1 MVWFGIT
8 ASIVVVGIVA
18 FIAAMNRHGEK
29 LAGDEE
35 SPPVIWADEDWY
47 KPGSSKDDG
56 PPDG

>member
-1 MVWFGIT
+1 MIWFGIM

-29 LAGDEE
+29 LVGDEE
-35 SPPVIWADEDWY
+35 NPPVIWADEDWY
-47 KPGSSKDDG
+47 KPGWSKDDS